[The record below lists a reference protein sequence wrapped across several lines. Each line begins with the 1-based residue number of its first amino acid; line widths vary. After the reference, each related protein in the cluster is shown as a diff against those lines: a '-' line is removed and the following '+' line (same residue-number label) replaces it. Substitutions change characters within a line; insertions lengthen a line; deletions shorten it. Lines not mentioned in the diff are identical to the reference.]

1 MEEKK
6 DEEDST
12 LNEGEAAVAIAHA
25 RRLVESGVQAA
36 NIGIITPYAAQVV
49 QLKMLRSKE
58 DKLKDMEISTV
69 DGFQGREKEA
79 IIISMVRS
87 NSKKEVGFLSDRR
100 RMNVAVTRAR
110 RQCCIICDTET
121 VSGDKFLKRLI
132 EYFEEHGEY
141 LSASEYGT

>member
-6 DEEDST
+6 DDEDST
-12 LNEGEAAVAIAHA
+12 MNEGEAAVAMVHA
-25 RRLVESGVQAA
+25 KRLVESGVNASD
-36 NIGIITPYAAQVV
+36 IGIITPYAAQ
-49 QLKMLRSKE
+49 MLRSNT
-58 DKLKDMEISTV
+58 DKLKEMEISTV

-87 NSKKEVGFLSDRR
+87 NSKKEVGFLSDNR

-110 RQCCIICDTET
+110 RHCCLVCDSET
-121 VSGDKFLKRLI
+121 VNHDSFLKRLV

-141 LSASEYGT
+141 LSASEFTQD